1 MLEKQIREKN
11 EVTEKGDNVEQGPL
25 IMYQDDSSD
34 DLENVIDDLLVPGSD
49 SGDDWKDDDDID
61 DDNMNEDDS
70 DDSVE
75 IVNDD
80 AMDDNSD

>member
-11 EVTEKGDNVEQGPL
+11 DATENGDSVEQGPL
-25 IMYQDDSSD
+25 LMYQDDSSD

-49 SGDDWKDDDDID
+49 SGDDWKDDDID
-61 DDNMNEDDS
+61 DDNMNDDS

-75 IVNDD
+75 IVNDED
-80 AMDDNSD
+80 MDDNSD